1 MSAQNIAVV
10 TGGSSGIGKAI
21 CRTML
26 DDGYEVVSLDVLKP
40 DWSHERFHPI
50 EVDLLDA
57 VATRA
62 VMQEI
67 GRNYAVTH
75 IVHNAGVVRAK
86 PVLDVTDDDLQA
98 LAQLH
103 LGAGLILLQ
112 AVLPVMQQ
120 NGFGRV
126 VLISS
131 RAALG
136 VPTRTAYSATKAGMI
151 GMARTWALELA
162 PFGITVNVVAPG
174 PIEDTQVF
182 ASVMAPGSE
191 RALKLAEAI
200 PVKRLGRSADVAH
213 AVKFF
218 AARESGFITGQ
229 VLYVCGR
236 RERRNDQLVD
246 NLSSGKPGTDRRRA
260 T

>member
-1 MSAQNIAVV
+1 MTQRNIAIV
-10 TGGSSGIGKAI
+10 TGGSGGIGKAVANVLI
-21 CRTML
+21 E
-26 DDGYEVVSLDVLKP
+26 DGYEIVSLDRSKP
-40 DWSHERFHPI
+40 DWSHARCRAI
-50 EVDLLDA
+50 DVDLFDA
-57 VATRA
+57 AATRA
-62 VMQEI
+62 AAQEI
-67 GRNYAVTH
+67 VREHAVTH
-75 IVHNAGVVRAK
+75 LIHNAGIVRAK
-86 PVLDVTDDDLQA
+86 PIADVTDDDLQD
-98 LAQLH
+98 LTQLH

-112 AVLPVMQQ
+112 HALPSMQT
-120 NGFGRV
+120 NGFGRI

-162 PFGITVNVVAPG
+162 SSGITVNVVAPG

-191 RALKLAEAI
+191 RAMKLAEAI

-218 AARESGFITGQ
+218 AARESGFVTGQ
-229 VLYVCGR
+229 VLYVCGGASVGSIS
-236 RERRNDQLVD
+236 L
-246 NLSSGKPGTDRRRA
+246 
-260 T
+260 

>member
-1 MSAQNIAVV
+1 MAARNIAVV
-10 TGGSSGIGKAI
+10 TGGSGGIGKAI
-21 CRTML
+21 SQVL
-26 DDGYEVVSLDVLKP
+26 LEDGYEVISLDVLKP
-40 DWSHERFHPI
+40 DWSHERFRPI

-57 VATRA
+57 AATRKVA
-62 VMQEI
+62 QEI
-67 GRNYAVTH
+67 VGDHKVTH
-75 IVHNAGVVRAK
+75 LIHNAGIVRAK
-86 PVLDVTDDDLQA
+86 LVAEVTDEDLRD

-112 AVLPVMQQ
+112 AALPAMQQ
-120 NGFGRV
+120 SGFGRV

-162 PFGITVNVVAPG
+162 PSGITVNVVAPG

-200 PVKRLGRSADVAH
+200 PVKRLGRSMDVAY

-218 AARESGFITGQ
+218 AARESSFITGQ
-229 VLYVCGR
+229 VLYVCGGAS
-236 RERRNDQLVD
+236 V
-246 NLSSGKPGTDRRRA
+246 GTISL
-260 T
+260 